1 MSFKL
6 TAVLTAALCL
16 ASAGCAGSELRD
28 ELAQDQST
36 QEPSREEIAGVL
48 SSLAAV
54 YDTALIIEDL
64 KAEQGALP
72 RLATPAELSQARFG
86 SDSLTDM
93 LKDGWNTPL
102 HVESDPAGS
111 YVVAAAGADR
121 RFDRESWSKPAA
133 TRSAADDIVLRD
145 GKLVR
150 SPADWAVA
158 AAETL
163 AGGSLLEYMEG
174 MRAVSPH
181 QKTLADLRAIASA
194 GFTFEITQG
203 SLQGATSMD
212 DLARQLEPDYIP
224 ALPRTDGWGRPYHVA
239 IDPAKRSNLIVS
251 AGPDGQLDRASWSDP
266 SKESDDIVMQD
277 FDITR
282 NSEAP
287 AAAEDPLSE
296 AYVDYLAA
304 RGRLEQR

>member
-6 TAVLTAALCL
+6 TVVLTAALCL
-16 ASAGCAGSELRD
+16 ASAACARSESRNVI
-28 ELAQDQST
+28 AQDEIT

-64 KAEQGALP
+64 KAEQGTLP
-72 RLATPAELSQARFG
+72 RVTTPAELSQARFG

-102 HVESDPAGS
+102 HVESDPAG

-121 RFDRESWSKPAA
+121 RFDLETWSNPAA

-158 AAETL
+158 AAEKL

-174 MRAVSPH
+174 TRAVSPH
-181 QKTLADLRAIASA
+181 QRTLSDLRAIASA

-203 SLQGATSMD
+203 SLKGATSMD
-212 DLARQLEPDYIP
+212 DLARQLEPEYIP
-224 ALPRTDGWGRPYHVA
+224 ALPRADGWGRPYHVA

-287 AAAEDPLSE
+287 AAAGDPLSE